1 LSYEPAQRPIPED
14 TAMNSP
20 SPVQCPEC
28 WEYVPQRPQP
38 SRRGFLGSTL
48 GGAALLGFGGKLL
61 PSLAA
66 ADAPAA
72 VAVKT
77 IKPAETLI
85 MELFSGLSAAQKKQV
100 CLPFTD
106 KGRVGTYNAAFK
118 NEGIGKIYTKPQM
131 ELIDQIFR
139 ATIGPGEETY
149 KRMTRG
155 GTWDASKSFENI
167 GFHIFG
173 DATEGNQ
180 FTGLISGHHLTLR
193 CDTNLKDGVA
203 WGGPVYYGHTPNGY
217 ADTNVFLFQT
227 KTALNVFRSLD
238 AKQRK
243 LAVVTGDPGDANAG
257 LKPRKENKGILI
269 SELNKEQHALL
280 DLLMKDVLSLF
291 RKEDAD
297 EVLAVVKQNGG
308 QDKIH
313 LGFFQ
318 DEEMQDNERYHYWR
332 LEGPGFIWNYRVLPH
347 VHCYVNIVNA

>member
-1 LSYEPAQRPIPED
+1 MTPQ
-14 TAMNSP
+14 

-28 WEYVPQRPQP
+28 WESVPPSP
-38 SRRGFLGSTL
+38 SRRKFLSATL
-48 GGAALLGFGGKLL
+48 GGVALAGLGGRILPGLGAADV
-61 PSLAA
+61 PAA
-66 ADAPAA
+66 AAA
-72 VAVKT
+72 KT
-77 IKPAETLI
+77 IKPAESLI
-85 MELFSGLSAAQKKQV
+85 MELYSGLSDAQKKQV
-100 CLPFTD
+100 VLPFTD

-118 NEGIGKIYTKPQM
+118 NEGIGKVYTKPQI
-131 ELIDQIFR
+131 ELIDRIFR

-155 GTWDASKSFENI
+155 GTWDNSKSFENT

-173 DATEGNQ
+173 EATEGKQ

-193 CDTNLKDGVA
+193 CDSNLADGIA

-217 ADTNVFLFQT
+217 ADANVFLFQT
-227 KTALNVFRSLD
+227 KTALNVYRSLD
-238 AKQRK
+238 AKQKK
-243 LAVVTGDPGDANAG
+243 LAVVTGDPGDMAAG
-257 LKPRKENKGILI
+257 LKYRTDKPKGILV

-297 EVLAVVKQNGG
+297 EVMAVVRNNGG

-318 DEEMQDNERYHYWR
+318 DDAMQDNERYHYWR
-332 LEGPGFIWNYRVLPH
+332 LEGPGFVWNYRVLPH